1 LKRFYTILIV
11 PDREKGTLSFKIPR
25 MLAHTLSL
33 LLAVVFIIIG
43 ILAFDYF
50 KILQQVYRHK
60 HLTIENQQLKEQVQ
74 IFQMKINTLAD
85 DLNRIYV
92 FERKLRAIT
101 GIDKVDLSEEAS
113 PFKLKGDEDSG
124 EVLEN
129 YPHEKEQFIPD
140 KDKPIP
146 EKKSGRINLP
156 LEFDHIEEVEDD
168 PTFKTLKNLYE
179 QKIANSFG
187 LQSGYQY
194 TKEWFKLTENSFK
207 LADTYALF
215 DYKFTKLKES
225 VSITES
231 EIHQLDQALLDRES
245 FIKSTPTILPARG
258 WITSYYGPRLSH
270 YTGGVK
276 MHEGLDVGADIGT
289 PIVAP
294 ADGLVTFAGAKAG
307 FGLFVQIDHGYGV
320 ETIYAHASKVLA
332 QKGELVKRGELIA
345 KVGNT
350 GYSTGPHL
358 HYEVRINGTPVDPLY
373 YILD

>member
-1 LKRFYTILIV
+1 MKRHYTILIV
-11 PDREKGTLSFKIPR
+11 PDREKGTISFKLPR
-25 MLAHTLSL
+25 MLAHTLTVL
-33 LLAVVFIIIG
+33 VAVVFIIIG

-101 GIDKVDLSEEAS
+101 GIDKLDLSEEIS
-113 PFKLKGDEDSG
+113 PFKNSDKE
-124 EVLEN
+124 EILEN
-129 YPHEKEQFIPD
+129 YPHEKEHEPEGLPQP
-140 KDKPIP
+140 KL
-146 EKKSGRINLP
+146 EKKSGSHSPILQ
-156 LEFDHIEEVEDD
+156 FDHPEKVASD
-168 PTFKTLKNLYE
+168 PTYKTLKGLYE
-179 QKIANSFG
+179 QKIASSFG

-207 LADTYALF
+207 LADTYAFF
-215 DYKFTKLKES
+215 DYKFNKLKEF
-225 VSITES
+225 VSLTES
-231 EIHQLDQALLDRES
+231 DIHKLDQELLDRES
-245 FIKSTPTILPARG
+245 FLKSTPTILPARG

-270 YTGGVK
+270 YTGKIK
-276 MHEGLDVGADIGT
+276 MHEGLDVGADVGT

-294 ADGLVTFAGAKAG
+294 ADGLITFAGAKAG

-320 ETIYAHASKVLA
+320 ETIYAHASKLLA
-332 QKGELVKRGELIA
+332 QKGEQVKRGELIA

-373 YILD
+373 YVLD